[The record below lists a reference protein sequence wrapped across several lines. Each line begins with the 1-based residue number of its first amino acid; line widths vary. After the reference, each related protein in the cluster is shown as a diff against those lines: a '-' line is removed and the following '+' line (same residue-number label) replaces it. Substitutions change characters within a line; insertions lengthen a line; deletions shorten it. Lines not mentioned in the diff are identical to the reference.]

1 MNMESSQ
8 LWKHLSQELFNNVGD
23 DFLSN
28 FREPGKANNRLAAWD
43 PFDGTMRFFKFLLF
57 NQCKAKPDEFFDNY
71 QRLGNTL
78 IGNPVTIKVIR
89 RGMPIDVNLDH
100 FFSIEEFSFLAEN
113 IDLADVGYVIE
124 IGAGFGRTAH
134 ALLKLNSAIETYTI
148 IDLPNVLKLSSL
160 YLKAVLNEREFAKLQ
175 FIDALGLADS
185 KELPY
190 GASDLVINIDSY
202 QEMKPEVIDFYMDS
216 VAGKA
221 RFFYSKNAIGK
232 YRPETIGLPSGLE
245 TDKNDIF
252 QLGRSREII
261 DIFCNAELEAARMR
275 HMDAYRPSA
284 LFRVIADAPLDVFPY
299 YHNTLYA
306 RNRGPAT

>member
-1 MNMESSQ
+1 MESSQ
-8 LWKHLSQELFNNVGD
+8 LWNHLSQELFNNVGD

-78 IGNPVTIKVIR
+78 IGNPVTIRVVR

-100 FFSIEEFSFLAEN
+100 FFSIEEFSFLAKN
-113 IDLADVGYVIE
+113 IGLADVRHVIE

-134 ALLKLNSAIETYTI
+134 ALLKLSNAVETYTI

-160 YLKAVLNEREFAKLQ
+160 YLKAVLNERELAKLK
-175 FIDALGLADS
+175 FVDALGLADN
-185 KELPY
+185 KELPC
-190 GASDLVINIDSY
+190 GTADLVINIDSY
-202 QEMKPEVIDFYMDS
+202 QEMKPEVIDFYMDNI
-216 VAGKA
+216 AGNA

-232 YRPETIGLPSGLE
+232 YRPETIGLQSSLE
-245 TDKNDIF
+245 AEKNDIF

-261 DIFCNAELEAARMR
+261 DIFCNAELEAARIR

-284 LFRVIADAPLDVFPY
+284 LFRVIAEAPLDVFPY

-306 RNRGPAT
+306 RNRGQAT

>member
-1 MNMESSQ
+1 MESSQ

-57 NQCKAKPDEFFDNY
+57 NQCKAKPDEFFNNY
-71 QRLGNTL
+71 QKLGNTL
-78 IGNPVTIKVIR
+78 IGNPVTIRVVR
-89 RGMPIDVNLDH
+89 RGTSVDVNLDH

-113 IDLADVGYVIE
+113 IDLTGVGCVIE

-134 ALLKLNSAIETYTI
+134 ALLKLSNAIETYTI

-160 YLKAVLNEREFAKLQ
+160 YLKAVLDDREFAKLK
-175 FIDALGLADS
+175 FIDALGLADNR
-185 KELPY
+185 ELPC
-190 GASDLVINIDSY
+190 GAADLVINIDSY
-202 QEMKPEVIDFYMDS
+202 QEMKPEVIDFYMDN
-216 VAGKA
+216 VASQA

-232 YRPETIGLPSGLE
+232 YRPETIGLPNGRE
-245 TDKNDIF
+245 AEANEIF

-261 DIFCNAELEAARMR
+261 DIFCNSELEAARSR
-275 HMDAYRPSA
+275 HIDAYRPSA
-284 LFRVIADAPLDVFPY
+284 LFRVIAEAPLDVFPY

-306 RNRGPAT
+306 RNNGRAE

>member
-1 MNMESSQ
+1 MESSQ
-8 LWKHLSQELFNNVGD
+8 LWKQLSQELFHNVGD
-23 DFLSN
+23 DFLRN

-57 NQCKAKPDEFFDNY
+57 NQCKAKPDAFFEHY
-71 QRLGNTL
+71 RRLGDTQ
-78 IGNPVTIKVIR
+78 IGNPVTIRVVR
-89 RGMPIDVNLDH
+89 QGMPVDVNLDH

-113 IDLADVGYVIE
+113 IDLAEIGHVIE

-134 ALLKLNSAIETYTI
+134 ALLKLCSTVETYTI

-160 YLKAVLNEREFAKLQ
+160 YLEAVLDEQEFAKLK
-175 FIDALGLADS
+175 FVDAMGIADS
-185 KELPY
+185 KALNC
-190 GASDLVINIDSY
+190 GAADLVINIDSF
-202 QEMKPEVIDFYMDS
+202 QEMKPEVIDFYMNNIAS
-216 VAGKA
+216 HA

-232 YRPETIGLPSGLE
+232 YRPETIGLPSSLE
-245 TDKNDIF
+245 AETNEIF

-261 DIFCNAELEAARMR
+261 DIFCNSELEVARTR

-284 LFRVIADAPLDVFPY
+284 FFRVIGEAPLDVFPY

-306 RNRGPAT
+306 RNYGQAA

>member
-8 LWKHLSQELFNNVGD
+8 LWKQLSQELFHNIGD
-23 DFLSN
+23 DFLRN

-57 NQCKAKPDEFFDNY
+57 NQCKAKPDVFFEHY
-71 QRLGNTL
+71 RRLGDTQ
-78 IGNPVTIKVIR
+78 IGNPVTIRVVR
-89 RGMPIDVNLDH
+89 QGLPVDVNLDH

-113 IDLADVGYVIE
+113 IDLAEIGHVIE

-134 ALLKLNSAIETYTI
+134 ALLKLCSTVETYTI

-160 YLKAVLNEREFAKLQ
+160 YLEAVLDEREFAKLK
-175 FIDALGLADS
+175 FVDAMEIVDS
-185 KELPY
+185 KALNR
-190 GASDLVINIDSY
+190 GAADLVINIDSY
-202 QEMKPEVIDFYMDS
+202 QEMKPEVIDFYMNNIAS
-216 VAGKA
+216 HA

-245 TDKNDIF
+245 AEPNEIF

-261 DIFCNAELEAARMR
+261 DIFCNSELEVARTR

-284 LFRVIADAPLDVFPY
+284 LFRVIAEAPLDVFPY

-306 RNRGPAT
+306 RNYGQAA

>member
-1 MNMESSQ
+1 MESSQ
-8 LWKHLSQELFNNVGD
+8 LWKQLSQELFHNIGD
-23 DFLSN
+23 DFLRN

-57 NQCKAKPDEFFDNY
+57 NQCKAKPDVFFEHY
-71 QRLGNTL
+71 RRLGDTQ
-78 IGNPVTIKVIR
+78 IGNPVTIRVVR
-89 RGMPIDVNLDH
+89 QGLPVDVNLDH

-113 IDLADVGYVIE
+113 IDLAEIGHVIE

-134 ALLKLNSAIETYTI
+134 ALLKLCSTVETYTI

-160 YLKAVLNEREFAKLQ
+160 YLEAVLDEREFAKLK
-175 FIDALGLADS
+175 FVDAMEIVDS
-185 KELPY
+185 KALNR
-190 GASDLVINIDSY
+190 GAADLVINIDSY
-202 QEMKPEVIDFYMDS
+202 QEMKPEVIDFYMNNIAS
-216 VAGKA
+216 HA

-245 TDKNDIF
+245 AEPNEIF

-261 DIFCNAELEAARMR
+261 DIFCNSELEVARTR

-284 LFRVIADAPLDVFPY
+284 LFRVIAEAPLDVFPY

-306 RNRGPAT
+306 RNYGQAA